1 MENINIRTNG
11 RGNAWPIPLGK
22 EHAFYNQNQFEEIA
36 NSSFSIISQNGE
48 ENESEKINWEVLI
61 DAGHGIIQYLIK
73 ENNRIPEA
81 LFLTHPHIDHTI
93 STDWIVQSYYRYNK
107 KKFPVYATKLCWEF
121 TLRSFS
127 HLEDM
132 VEFHELKPGIETS
145 VSEIENMKLTA
156 FPVYHGDNVLGS
168 AMLVVEI
175 EDKKNDKHKAI
186 FSGDL
191 LCPILR
197 NIDIDFLSDAKVIYV
212 DSNNRFPSIQTNHWS
227 ITSNEP
233 NSKDISKKLSD
244 YKKDLSYTRL
254 ISPHLKRKFDSET
267 YSFFESFLKENIIK
281 TNVFMSVFEFLQELR
296 IENTM
301 LIHYSGNEDMKNYNQ
316 EVLGEDDLLKW
327 TIEEAK
333 LYRIKSKFFVP
344 NIGHIFKLNN

>member
-1 MENINIRTNG
+1 
-11 RGNAWPIPLGK
+11 
-22 EHAFYNQNQFEEIA
+22 
-36 NSSFSIISQNGE
+36 
-48 ENESEKINWEVLI
+48 
-61 DAGHGIIQYLIK
+61 
-73 ENNRIPEA
+73 
-81 LFLTHPHIDHTI
+81 
-93 STDWIVQSYYRYNK
+93 
-107 KKFPVYATKLCWEF
+107 
-121 TLRSFS
+121 
-127 HLEDM
+127 
-132 VEFHELKPGIETS
+132 
-145 VSEIENMKLTA
+145 
-156 FPVYHGDNVLGS
+156 
-168 AMLVVEI
+168 
-175 EDKKNDKHKAI
+175 
-186 FSGDL
+186 
-191 LCPILR
+191 
-197 NIDIDFLSDAKVIYV
+197 LSDAKVIYV